1 MSKYRK
7 AVLLNWSQS
16 GRDMG
21 EILVSKKLEQLLR
34 DGKTFIVLDGF
45 QENDKGK
52 IETVFC
58 WTQTKEQGDD

>member
-34 DGKTFIVLDGF
+34 DGKTYIVLDGF

-52 IETVFC
+52 IEIVFC
-58 WTQTKEQGDD
+58 WTQTKERR